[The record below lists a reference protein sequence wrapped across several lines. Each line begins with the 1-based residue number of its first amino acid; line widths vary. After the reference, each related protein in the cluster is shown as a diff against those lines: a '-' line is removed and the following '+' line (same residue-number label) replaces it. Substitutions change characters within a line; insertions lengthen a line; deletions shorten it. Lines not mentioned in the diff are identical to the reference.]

1 MKKTAEE
8 IRARILDVVTK
19 NGGHLASSLGAVEI
33 ALALHA
39 VFDAE
44 RDRIVWDVGHQAY
57 AWKILTGRDARF
69 ETLRQLDG
77 IAPFPNPAESA
88 ADAAVAGHAGSALSV
103 ALGFAAARDRAGTGE
118 QVVAVIGDASI
129 ANGHS
134 FEALNNCAAATEKV
148 IVVLNDNDM
157 AISKP
162 TGSFSRFLGRLITG
176 VRYNRVKAAAEAAG
190 HRLRL
195 TFLRDI
201 YHGLESR
208 VKGLFLGSR
217 YFEQFG
223 LRYIGPVDG
232 HDLAALK
239 AAFTVAKED
248 KRSVLV
254 HVVTKKGKG
263 YAPAERNPTL
273 YHGVSPKSGDLS
285 RAATATPSS
294 ASAKILSRAATA
306 TPSSTSAKILF
317 RAATATPSSASA
329 ESLSRAATATPSS
342 ASAKILSRAATAT
355 SPKQDWSAAFGEL
368 LSRAARD
375 DARIVAL
382 TAGMK
387 DGTGLA
393 PFAQEFPRRFF
404 DVGIAEGHMVA
415 FAAGLSAAGLRPVVC
430 VYSTFLQRAV
440 DQVIHDVAISNLP
453 VVFCIDRAGLVG
465 ADGVTHQGVF
475 DIALLKA
482 VPNLTIVQPCDGA
495 ELKRLLEAALQ
506 RRGPTVIRYPRGM
519 CPAPLNVAAD
529 GLAVEVANPAAPVQL
544 WTTGD
549 ELPKALALAA
559 RTGVGVVYARS
570 LKPFDAALL
579 ARQRAAGRRIVS
591 LENGCVC
598 GGFGE
603 SIGADLRFGWPDA
616 FIPHG
621 AVADLERR
629 YGLDVESLAARLR
642 DARQK
647 GVAMPSPPG

>member
-1 MKKTAEE
+1 MTKTPEE

-118 QVVAVIGDASI
+118 QVVAVIGDASM

-190 HRLRL
+190 HRLKL

-263 YAPAERNPTL
+263 YAPAERNPTR
-273 YHGVSPKSGDLS
+273 YHGVSPKSGDVAV
-285 RAATATPSS
+285 AAQDRTAVLTAT
-294 ASAKILSRAATA
+294 RN
-306 TPSSTSAKILF
+306 PSSTATKGLPG
-317 RAATATPSSASA
+317 AATSGSYC
-329 ESLSRAATATPSS
+329 LC
-342 ASAKILSRAATAT
+342 RAATAT

-368 LSRAARD
+368 LARAARG

-415 FAAGLSAAGLRPVVC
+415 FAAGLAAAGLRPVVC

-453 VVFCIDRAGLVG
+453 VVFCVDRAGLVG

-482 VPNLTIVQPCDGA
+482 VPNLTIVQPCDGV
-495 ELKRLLEAALQ
+495 ELDRLLEEAF
-506 RRGPTVIRYPRGM
+506 RRNGPTVIRYPRGT
-519 CPAPLNVAAD
+519 CPAPMHVEGD
-529 GLAVEVANPAAPVQL
+529 GLAVEVLSPAAPVQL
-544 WTTGD
+544 WATGD
-549 ELPKALALAA
+549 ELPKALAVAA

-570 LKPFDAALL
+570 IKPFDAALL
-579 ARQRAAGRRIVS
+579 ARQRAAGRKIVS

-598 GGFGE
+598 GGLGE

-629 YGLDVESLAARLR
+629 YGLDVDSL
-642 DARQK
+642 
-647 GVAMPSPPG
+647 VAKLN

>member
-1 MKKTAEE
+1 MSGERKTAEA
-8 IRARILDVVTK
+8 IRARILGVVTK

-33 ALALHA
+33 ALSLHD

-69 ETLRQLDG
+69 ETLRQMDG

-103 ALGFAAARDRAGTGE
+103 ALGFAAARDRRGTGE
-118 QVVAVIGDASI
+118 QVVAVIGDASM

-162 TGSFSRFLGRLITG
+162 TGSFAKFLGRLITG
-176 VRYNRVKAAAEAAG
+176 VRYNRVKSAAEAAG
-190 HRLRL
+190 HRLKL

-263 YAPAERNPTL
+263 YAPAERNPTR
-273 YHGVSPKSGDLS
+273 YHGVSPQNGDVAVAAQDRPTVQQAETATRTPPGATTAGS
-285 RAATATPSS
+285 TVEDPRRATTAGSTVEGARRATTAGSTVEDPRRAATAGASS
-294 ASAKILSRAATA
+294 LCC
-306 TPSSTSAKILF
+306 
-317 RAATATPSSASA
+317 
-329 ESLSRAATATPSS
+329 
-342 ASAKILSRAATAT
+342 AATAT
-355 SPKQDWSAAFGEL
+355 SPTRDWSATFGEL
-368 LSRAARD
+368 LVLSARA

-393 PFAQEFPRRFF
+393 PFAQAFPRRFF
-404 DVGIAEGHMVA
+404 DVGIAEGHQVA
-415 FAAGLSAAGLRPVVC
+415 FAAGLAAAGLRPVVC

-453 VVFCIDRAGLVG
+453 VVFCVDRAGLVG

-482 VPNLTIVQPCDGA
+482 VPNLTIVQPCDGV
-495 ELKRLLEAALQ
+495 ELKRLLEEAL
-506 RRGPTVIRYPRGM
+506 RRKGPTVIRYPRGR
-519 CPAPLNVAAD
+519 CPASLNVAAG
-529 GLAVEVANPAAPVQL
+529 GLAVEIANAAAPVQL
-544 WTTGD
+544 WATGD
-549 ELPKALALAA
+549 ELPKALAVAEK
-559 RTGVGVVYARS
+559 TGVGVVYARS
-570 LKPFDAALL
+570 IKPFDAALL
-579 ARQRAAGRRIVS
+579 ARQRAAGKKIVS

-629 YGLDVESLAARLR
+629 YGLDVDSLAAKLS
-642 DARQK
+642 A
-647 GVAMPSPPG
+647 S